1 MICIVYS
8 LTIFL
13 STEVHL
19 KTAEYGL
26 SYNMLGSIL
35 WITLCVHKKLHFE
48 FRIKDMPHFRR
59 VGSLKVSMY
68 MLTFCIPQ
76 STAQIKVQ
84 IPLAILRQTDASQ
97 AERCAPES
105 EETQSRSSSI
115 SLYAPPAASS
125 PWGGSV
131 GAAVLTWH
139 SCLLSLRHCLNGPDV
154 SILLLKNQ
162 WKFHSSTGIFVLG
175 AVFIFHWH
183 HVVIS
188 PGILFYF
195 LKY

>member
-26 SYNMLGSIL
+26 SYNMLGCIL

-105 EETQSRSSSI
+105 EEAQGRASSI
-115 SLYAPPAASS
+115 SLYALPAASS

-139 SCLLSLRHCLNGPDV
+139 SCLLSLRHCLNG
-154 SILLLKNQ
+154 
-162 WKFHSSTGIFVLG
+162 T
-175 AVFIFHWH
+175 VFKA
-183 HVVIS
+183 
-188 PGILFYF
+188 LM
-195 LKY
+195 